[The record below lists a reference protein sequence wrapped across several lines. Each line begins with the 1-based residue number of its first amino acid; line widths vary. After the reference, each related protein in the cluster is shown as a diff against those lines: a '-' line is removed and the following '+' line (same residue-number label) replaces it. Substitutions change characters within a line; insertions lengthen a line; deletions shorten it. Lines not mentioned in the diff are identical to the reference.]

1 MRKYFYDR
9 ITGIRDSE
17 ARQSKTVLHFDNNL
31 KMLLIFRVCLDDNSK
46 KVEQCFCKRKMQ
58 RDKQTEHYV

>member
-1 MRKYFYDR
+1 MRKYFNDR
-9 ITGIRDSE
+9 ITGMRDIE

-46 KVEQCFCKRKMQ
+46 KVEQCSGNRRMQ
-58 RDKQTEHYV
+58 RDKQTEQYV